1 MRGPACALEAA
12 TGDDVQALLAL
23 ERLCF
28 SQPWTARHFRD
39 AMADPER
46 GLVLVLRAP
55 WEGAAPERGVLAY
68 CSFQTVVDEM
78 HIHNLAVHPAQ
89 QGRGLGR
96 KLLEMALG
104 LGARRGAE
112 RALLE
117 VRQGNWAALRLYRS
131 LGFQGV
137 AVRRGYYTHPSEDA
151 LVLERRDLA
160 GVRGTGT
167 PARDDP

>member
-1 MRGPACALEAA
+1 MTLPPVALEAA
-12 TGDDVQALLAL
+12 VDDDVPALVAL

-28 SQPWTARHFRD
+28 TQPWTARNFRD

-46 GLVLVLRAP
+46 GLVLVLRGPTPPDDPA
-55 WEGAAPERGVLAY
+55 RGVIAY

-78 HIHNLAVHPAQ
+78 HIHNLAVDPAR

-96 KLLEMALG
+96 RLLELSLAV
-104 LGARRGAE
+104 GARRGAE

-117 VRQGNWAALRLYRS
+117 VRQSNWAAQRLYRS

-151 LVLERRDLA
+151 LILEKRGLSAAGRR
-160 GVRGTGT
+160 
-167 PARDDP
+167 PA